1 MLKRY
6 KRKISTK
13 IILLSLANSLLLI
26 MVIGVA
32 SATFVSTGSTL
43 ISETNTTVQG
53 SGFELPATQVLIG
66 MFFAMILGA
75 ITSYFFGR
83 YISKPIIKVTELMK
97 SISNLDLTHNEAYDS
112 LMDYNDECGIMARE
126 LNNTRILLNG
136 MVIRLQAIANTLA
149 NYSQSLNDT
158 TDENVKTIT
167 RVVDAINEIAEG
179 NSNQSHTISEINNT
193 LSYIAEAI
201 GEISDKADIGAKNAS
216 NSIDTIKDGQKA
228 VDVQAIKM
236 EESITVTNETGK
248 SIDELNKMIVQVE
261 KNTSVITSIAEQT
274 NLLALNAAIEASR
287 AGDAGKGFSVVADEI
302 RNLADGSSKAA
313 KEIVEIIN
321 KTTGLSAVTVDNIS
335 KVNAL
340 VIEQRDALEITQKEF
355 DKIRLSHE
363 SIVINFQNTA
373 QVMKNVNEKSKLIS
387 VQTSDIA
394 SVVEE
399 SAVSAE
405 EVSAAGEHQ
414 LTCMEMM
421 VDSSKE
427 LANLAEELNI
437 EISKIKT
444 K

>member
-6 KRKISTK
+6 NRKISNK

-26 MVIGVA
+26 MVIGIA

-43 ISETNTTVQG
+43 ISETNTTIQG
-53 SGFELPATQVLIG
+53 SGFELPPTQVLIG
-66 MFFAMILGA
+66 MSFALILGA

-97 SISNLDLTHNEAYDS
+97 SISNLDLTHNETYDS

-126 LNNTRILLNG
+126 LNSTRTLLND
-136 MVIRLQAIANTLA
+136 MVIKLQAIANMLA

-179 NSNQSHTISEINNT
+179 NNNQSHAISEINNT

-201 GEISDKADIGAKNAS
+201 DEVSDKADMGAQNAS
-216 NSIDTIKDGQKA
+216 NAIDTIKDGQKA
-228 VDVQAIKM
+228 VDIQAIKM
-236 EESITVTNETGK
+236 EESITVTNETGR

-321 KTTGLSAVTVDNIS
+321 KTTGLSAVTVDNIT

-340 VIEQRDALEITQKEF
+340 VIEQRNALEITQKAF
-355 DKIRLSHE
+355 DKIKLSHE
-363 SIVINFQNTA
+363 SIVINFQDTA
-373 QVMKNVNEKSKLIS
+373 GVMKNVNEKSRLIS

-421 VDSSKE
+421 VESSKE

-437 EISKIKT
+437 EINKIKT

>member
-6 KRKISTK
+6 NRKISTK

-43 ISETNTTVQG
+43 ISETNTTVLG
-53 SGFELPATQVLIG
+53 SGFELPPTQVLIG
-66 MFFAMILGA
+66 MLFAMILGA

-126 LNNTRILLNG
+126 LNNTRTLLNG

-201 GEISDKADIGAKNAS
+201 GEVSDKADIGAKNAS
-216 NSIDTIKDGQKA
+216 NSIATIKDGQKA
-228 VDVQAIKM
+228 VDVQTIKM
-236 EESITVTNETGK
+236 EESIAVTNETGK

-313 KEIVEIIN
+313 KEVVEIIN

-340 VIEQRDALEITQKEF
+340 VIEQRNALEITQKAF

-414 LTCMEMM
+414 LTCMELM